1 MTVDEQPTPGEP
13 KTDMVPVPLAESD
26 PGHDLAIS
34 VTNEGMLVDGHP
46 DVVERYINKIKE
58 AAGQLVDV
66 ANVSK
71 GALGNAAAA
80 AVGAAAM
87 FAQHGQF
94 VQLSAR
100 SMEAIRAGNLMPG
113 DPGFYRM
120 TTVDNAGQ
128 FLQQLQWRQVS
139 LGPTE
144 MVSVQMIAVQMALKM
159 AIAEV
164 NDSISRVE
172 GKVESILKL
181 VEANRIGDVK
191 GHHATVERMARNLDN
206 NGALPAT
213 DWQSIAALGPDLIV
227 TVERLRAHALRTL
240 DDFDTSRPVQERA
253 EILRQAVEENRLGET
268 LNLLVVAE
276 ESLNNWQRLRLA
288 RVQDVEPEH
297 REQVVADAFDLL
309 ATQVAEDGKL
319 YARAAEV
326 LESYRR
332 TNRIDGFR
340 YWSVRDV
347 AKHSKQ
353 LQDDLDA
360 FARAR
365 RHQIAQWQDL
375 NTPSVRDAAGHV
387 LAVAGDYAGRAL
399 NAASERIA
407 SVTSLLPEE
416 GHAKGKETVRRT
428 KRFPRFQRG
437 EDQS

>member
-1 MTVDEQPTPGEP
+1 MAVDEEPTPDEP
-13 KTDMVPVPLAESD
+13 KIEMVPAPSVESD
-26 PGHDLAIS
+26 TGHDLAIS
-34 VTNEGMLVDGHP
+34 VTDEGMLVDGRP
-46 DVVERYINKIKE
+46 DVVERYIDRVKE

-66 ANVSK
+66 ANVTK

-80 AVGAAAM
+80 AAGAASI

-128 FLQQLQWRQVS
+128 FLQQLQWRPVS

-144 MVSVQMIAVQMALKM
+144 MLSVQMIAVQMALKM

-172 GKVESILKL
+172 GKVESVLKL

-206 NGALPAT
+206 GGALPAT

-240 DDFDTSRPVQERA
+240 DDFDASRPVQERA

-276 ESLNNWQRLRLA
+276 ESLNKWQRLRLA

-309 ATQVAEDGKL
+309 ATQVAEDGQL

-365 RHQIAQWQDL
+365 RHQLAQWQDFS
-375 NTPSVRDAAGHV
+375 TPSVRDAAGHV

-399 NAASERIA
+399 NAANERI
-407 SVTSLLPEE
+407 TSATGLWSDE
-416 GHAKGKETVRRT
+416 GDAKHKEAVRRT
-428 KRFPRFQRG
+428 KRLPRFRRG
-437 EDQS
+437 DGES